1 MASFIFHIIS
11 SLAVLLWLSLIICG
25 NTQEP
30 VLDCIP
36 SLRVP
41 RNTVWKFPEKE
52 TLKINCTVITES
64 HCWKNLSV
72 SWCKIEDTD
81 HCRPLNQCNYT
92 ATEWR
97 NFTENERM
105 FFLIFWSL
113 SLQDAGLYRCKS
125 DGPVA
130 TTSHTINVTVTA
142 SKTYIDVVSNENRT
156 TNSSI
161 SEPSDSPMSEL
172 WPYVYICSGI
182 AGLVLIVLVVA
193 LLIIQCRGPKQSR
206 KEKTADSQSN
216 ASQMPPFTPPVHEN
230 ISQGNTHSLPAQ
242 LNPPSP
248 CIYDNAPIRVSSQRD
263 GPSRRYPANHMAKPG
278 QNHDRFNM
286 EVEEEEDPLVYA
298 SLNHKALSRGQVRIS
313 HPEETSEYSAIR
325 LS

>member
-1 MASFIFHIIS
+1 MASSVFQIIS
-11 SLAVLLWLSLIICG
+11 SLAVLLWVSFICG
-25 NTQEP
+25 KTQEP

-41 RNTVWKFPEKE
+41 RNTVWKSPEKE
-52 TLKINCTVITES
+52 TLKINCTVTTES

-81 HCRPLNQCNYT
+81 HCRPLNHSNHT
-92 ATEWR
+92 GTGWR
-97 NFTENERM
+97 NITEKERK

-125 DGPVA
+125 DGPVF
-130 TTSHTINVTVTA
+130 TTSHGINVTVTA
-142 SKTYIDVVSNENRT
+142 SDTDVEVVSNENKT
-156 TNSSI
+156 TNGSLI
-161 SEPSDSPMSEL
+161 VPSDL
-172 WPYVYICSGI
+172 QWLPYAYICSGI
-182 AGLVLIVLVVA
+182 VGLVLTVLVVA
-193 LLIIQCRGPKQSR
+193 LLVIRCQGPKQSK
-206 KEKTADSQSN
+206 KEKVADHQSSTSQR
-216 ASQMPPFTPPVHEN
+216 PPFTSTVHD
-230 ISQGNTHSLPAQ
+230 SVTRGNTHSLPTQ

-248 CIYDNAPIRVSSQRD
+248 CIYDNAPIRASSQRD
-263 GPSRRYPANHMAKPG
+263 GPSRRHLANHTAKPG
-278 QNHDRFNM
+278 HSHDCFNM
-286 EVEEEEDPLVYA
+286 EVEEEENPLVYA